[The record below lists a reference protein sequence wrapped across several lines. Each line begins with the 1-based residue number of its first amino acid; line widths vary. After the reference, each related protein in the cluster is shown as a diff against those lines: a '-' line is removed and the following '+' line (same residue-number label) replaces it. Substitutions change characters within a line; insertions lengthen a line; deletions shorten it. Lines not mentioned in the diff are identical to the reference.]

1 MISDGSVMLGI
12 LMITC
17 SIIGAIIGGGL
28 AAMHKSARENRMA
41 LDSSQTRMQ
50 VEVSKLAIAMGA
62 DIKSLRERILV
73 LEGNP
78 EPEEIPPWTIAVGS
92 ITADYIRPG
101 ALKEISDM
109 GIKASD
115 VKPGAFRHLSDQ
127 DFIQKMERLEP

>member
-1 MISDGSVMLGI
+1 MIGDGEMVLGI
-12 LMITC
+12 LILTC
-17 SIIGAIIGGGL
+17 LVIGGIIGGGL
-28 AAMHKSARENRMA
+28 VAMRETAREHRRA
-41 LDSSQTRMQ
+41 LDRSSTSLQ
-50 VEVSKLAIAMGA
+50 VNVRKLAITMGR
-62 DIKSLRERILV
+62 DIKELRSRLSA
-73 LEGNP
+73 LENDP
-78 EPEEIPPWTIAVGS
+78 ESEEIPPWTIAVGS